1 MLEVGNG
8 NLTLTEQQTH
18 FALWCF
24 AKAPLIIG
32 TDLTKLSNES
42 MAILKNSDLID
53 VN

>member
-8 NLTLTEQQTH
+8 GLTLVEQQTH
-18 FALWCF
+18 FALWAA

-32 TDLTKLSNES
+32 ADLSTIKPEEL
-42 MAILKNSDLID
+42 AILTNKGLIA